1 MDCQVKRHLAT
12 IPYYPTQIREDEEF
26 KRLVAIL
33 IVISVFVWENRY
45 TFLTLA
51 DNINQAFNLARAIR
65 QTWLGWVY
73 HYHLILNPLP
83 YGPG

>member
-1 MDCQVKRHLAT
+1 MKRQLAT

-33 IVISVFVWENRY
+33 IVISVFVWENRF
-45 TFLTLA
+45 TFLTLV
-51 DNINQAFNLARAIR
+51 DNINQAFNFARAIR
-65 QTWLGWVY
+65 QTWLDLVVWIIC
-73 HYHLILNPLP
+73 HLILNPLP